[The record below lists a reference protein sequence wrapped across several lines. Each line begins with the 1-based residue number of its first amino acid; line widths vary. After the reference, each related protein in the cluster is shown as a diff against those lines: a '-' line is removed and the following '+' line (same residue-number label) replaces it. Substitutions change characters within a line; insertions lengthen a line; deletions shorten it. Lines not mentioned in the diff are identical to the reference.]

1 MAAIIIDTI
10 EFEESELNYESNA
23 GCPVYLSS
31 FSPVQNFD
39 SYLILEDKSEL
50 KIYKPNPNNINLSYE
65 IALIS
70 TREKLLSLNDL
81 ILKQAQV
88 AKDYRL
94 NNSTDLLQ
102 GYIFKYTSKN
112 NTSPNVDTKVWI
124 NSLSKN
130 NSFWDYRSNSE
141 KIIFNISVTEAE

>member
-10 EFEESELNYESNA
+10 EFEESELNYESKA

-124 NSLSKN
+124 NSLSEN

>member
-10 EFEESELNYESNA
+10 EFEEIELDYESNA

-50 KIYKPNPNNINLSYE
+50 KIYRPTSNNINLSYDV
-65 IALIS
+65 ALIS
-70 TREKLLSLNDL
+70 TREKLLLLNDL
-81 ILKQAQV
+81 ILKQAQI
-88 AKDYRL
+88 AKDYRK

-102 GYIFKYTSKN
+102 GFTFKYTSKN
-112 NTSPNVDTKVWI
+112 NTSPNVDTKVWL

-130 NSFWDYRSNSE
+130 NSFWDIKSNSE
-141 KIIFNISVTEAE
+141 KIRFNLSVTESE